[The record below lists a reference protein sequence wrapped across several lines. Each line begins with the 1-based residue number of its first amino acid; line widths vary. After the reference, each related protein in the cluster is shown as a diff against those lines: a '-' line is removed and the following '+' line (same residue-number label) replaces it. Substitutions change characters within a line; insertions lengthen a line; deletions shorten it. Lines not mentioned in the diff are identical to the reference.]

1 MNFVSII
8 TVNFNHSHVTE
19 AFLEAFYCTNNYLQF
34 EIIVVDNGSLIN
46 PIPEWEV
53 KYPSIQFIRSEINLG
68 FAAGNNLGIAK
79 GKGDYFF
86 LVNNDT
92 EFTPGLIQS
101 LVDTL
106 EANPKTAM
114 VSPKIRYFQDKSILQ
129 YAGYSEMNYYTARNN
144 CIGQFEKDLG
154 QYDTG
159 SQITGFGHGAAMMV
173 TKMAIESVGLM
184 RENYFLYFEELDWA
198 ARMKKQGFDIRINL
212 HALIYH
218 KESISVGANSAL
230 KAYFMNRNRIL
241 FIRQNATIVQ
251 LVFFYFHFVFL
262 VMPRNIFTY
271 LKNGNANFI
280 FVLFRAF
287 IWNLTHE
294 KNSQDLG
301 FKL

>member
-19 AFLEAFYCTNNYLQF
+19 AFLEAFYRTNNYLQF

-262 VMPRNIFTY
+262 VIPRNIFTY
-271 LKNGNANFI
+271 VKNGNANFI

-287 IWNLTHE
+287 IWNLTHA

>member
-1 MNFVSII
+1 LNFVSII

-19 AFLEAFYCTNNYLQF
+19 AFLEAFYRTNNYLQF

-262 VMPRNIFTY
+262 VIPRNIFTY
-271 LKNGNANFI
+271 VKNGNANFI

-287 IWNLTHE
+287 IWNLTHA